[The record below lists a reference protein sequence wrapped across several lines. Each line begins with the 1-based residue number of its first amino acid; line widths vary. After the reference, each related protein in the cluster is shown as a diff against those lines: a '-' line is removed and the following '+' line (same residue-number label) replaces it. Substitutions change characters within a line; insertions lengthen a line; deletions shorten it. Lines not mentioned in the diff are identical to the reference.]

1 VRGHGPLAPPNGAVM
16 NSDHRTGSGKAP
28 SLVRRAA
35 SDGFKTPVG
44 TIAENIAPQTPLPPM
59 PLEEEW

>member
-1 VRGHGPLAPPNGAVM
+1 M
-16 NSDHRTGSGKAP
+16 NSDHKVDHLEGGKVP
-28 SLVRRAA
+28 FLVRRAT

-44 TIAENIAPQTPLPPM
+44 KIAEDVAPQTQPPPM